1 MRLTVDVD
9 LSGFDLNTRAIEGA
23 ISNELERTA
32 HRIER
37 QAKEL
42 APVDTGDLRRSIT
55 TDGGGLS
62 FEIGTNLEY
71 AEYIEEGTSPHTI
84 SGNEYLY
91 WDGASHPVRSVN
103 HPGNRAYLYME
114 TAFNTQ
120 TEDLDDRIAEIIE
133 GLLWLI

>member
-1 MRLTVDVD
+1 MRITVDVD
-9 LSGFDLNTRAIEGA
+9 LSNFNLDTGAIENVV
-23 ISNELERTA
+23 SQELERTA

-55 TDGGGLS
+55 TDGGGLAY
-62 FEIGTNLEY
+62 EVGTNLEY

-84 SGNEYLY
+84 TGNDYLY
-91 WDGASHPVRSVN
+91 WEGADHPVRSVN

-120 TEDLDDRIAEIIE
+120 TEDLEDRISDIIE
-133 GLLWLI
+133 GLL

>member
-1 MRLTVDVD
+1 MRITVDVD
-9 LSGFDLNTRAIEGA
+9 LSNFNLDTGAIENVV
-23 ISNELERTA
+23 SQELERTA

-42 APVDTGDLRRSIT
+42 APVDTGELRRSIT
-55 TDGGGLS
+55 TDGGGLAY
-62 FEIGTNLEY
+62 EVGTNLEY

-84 SGNEYLY
+84 TGNDYLY
-91 WDGASHPVRSVN
+91 WEGADHPVRSVN

-120 TEDLDDRIAEIIE
+120 TEDLEDRISDIIE
-133 GLLWLI
+133 GLL

>member
-1 MRLTVDVD
+1 MRITVDVD
-9 LSGFDLNTRAIEGA
+9 LSNFNLDTGAIENA
-23 ISNELERTA
+23 VSQELERTA
-32 HRIER
+32 LRIER
-37 QAKEL
+37 QSKEL

-62 FEIGTNLEY
+62 YEVGTNLEY

-84 SGNEYLY
+84 TGNDYLY
-91 WDGASHPVRSVN
+91 WEGADHPVKSVN

-120 TEDLDDRIAEIIE
+120 TEDLEDRISNIIE
-133 GLLWLI
+133 GLL

>member
-1 MRLTVDVD
+1 MRITVDVD
-9 LSGFDLNTRAIEGA
+9 LSNFNLDTGAIENVV
-23 ISNELERTA
+23 SQELERTA

-55 TDGGGLS
+55 TDGGRLAY
-62 FEIGTNLEY
+62 EVGTNLEY

-84 SGNEYLY
+84 TGNDYLY
-91 WDGASHPVRSVN
+91 WEGADHPVRSVN

-120 TEDLDDRIAEIIE
+120 TEDLEDRISDIIE
-133 GLLWLI
+133 GLL

>member
-1 MRLTVDVD
+1 MRITVDVD
-9 LSGFDLNTRAIEGA
+9 LSNFNLDTGAIENA
-23 ISNELERTA
+23 VSQELERTA
-32 HRIER
+32 LRIER
-37 QAKEL
+37 QSKEL

-62 FEIGTNLEY
+62 YEVGTNLEY

-84 SGNEYLY
+84 TGNDYFY
-91 WDGASHPVRSVN
+91 WEGAELPVRSVN

-120 TEDLDDRIAEIIE
+120 TEDLEDRISDIIE
-133 GLLWLI
+133 GLL

>member
-1 MRLTVDVD
+1 MRITVDVD
-9 LSGFDLNTRAIEGA
+9 LSNFNLDTGAIENA
-23 ISNELERTA
+23 VSQELERTA

-42 APVDTGDLRRSIT
+42 APVDTGDLRISIT

-62 FEIGTNLEY
+62 YEVGTNLEY

-84 SGNEYLY
+84 TGNDYLY
-91 WDGASHPVRSVN
+91 WEGADHPVRSVN

-120 TEDLDDRIAEIIE
+120 TEDLEDRISDIIE
-133 GLLWLI
+133 GLL

>member
-1 MRLTVDVD
+1 MRITVDVD
-9 LSGFDLNTRAIEGA
+9 LSNFNLDTGAIENVV
-23 ISNELERTA
+23 SQELERTA

-62 FEIGTNLEY
+62 YEVGTNLEY

-84 SGNEYLY
+84 TGNDYLY
-91 WDGASHPVRSVN
+91 WEGADHPVRSVN

-120 TEDLDDRIAEIIE
+120 TEDLEDRISDIIE
-133 GLLWLI
+133 GLL